1 MQKKMEDGLG
11 ELFGL
16 SRDAVIGVRGRQVV
30 FANPAAEELF
40 GPDLMDRPCTALLP
54 EFVFEPGEFEVMVG
68 HSSSEVLTGKVS
80 LDA

>member
-1 MQKKMEDGLG
+1 MELKAFQQVELAPHQKQEVTFRITREMLR
-11 ELFGL
+11 FP
-16 SRDAVIGVRGRQVV
+16 
-30 FANPAAEELF
+30 N
-40 GPDLMDRPCTALLP
+40 DRS